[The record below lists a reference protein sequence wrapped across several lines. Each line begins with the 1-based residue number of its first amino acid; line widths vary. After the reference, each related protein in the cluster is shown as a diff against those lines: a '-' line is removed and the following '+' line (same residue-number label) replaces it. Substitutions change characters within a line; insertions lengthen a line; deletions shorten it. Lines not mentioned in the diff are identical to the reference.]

1 MAPFDYFDQKIVDM
15 KFSYT
20 WLDYI
25 GQPNILI
32 KKIEKSKVLLLQ
44 SDCICTKKEFD
55 ISVIMYS

>member
-1 MAPFDYFDQKIVDM
+1 MAPLDYFDQKIVDM

-32 KKIEKSKVLLLQ
+32 KKIEKSKVLLLE

-55 ISVIMYS
+55 I